1 MLTMTK
7 TNQVEE
13 IQDNIQFQLT
23 DELIEKVEILVED
36 ENDKDLR
43 NLLSDFH
50 HADIAEILDE
60 LDLDDAVYVIKL
72 LDSETTSEILME
84 LDEDDREKILKNLS
98 AKEIA
103 EEVEELDTDDAADII
118 SELPEER
125 QIAVISQIEDEEHK
139 AEIQELLAYDDDT
152 AGGLMAKELVKVY
165 ETWTVAGCLRRIRG
179 QAKEVTRVHSIY
191 VVDKDEKLIGRLSL
205 KDLIVAKSEQ
215 KIADI
220 VKDNVDWVNVH
231 DDAEDVAKIM
241 AKYDLEAIPVVD
253 DNQTLLGRITID
265 DIVDVLKEEAEKDY
279 QLAAGITSD
288 VEHDDSIIELTRA
301 RLPWLFLGLVGG
313 IGAFII
319 MDYFEVNLPEEAII
333 LFLFTPLIAAMA
345 GNVGVQSS
353 AIIVQG
359 LANDDVKGSINGRL
373 IKEMLLAALNGIIL
387 SLFLF
392 LFVFV
397 WEQNFKLALAISV
410 SLIAVIIVAGLI
422 GTFVPLFLDKR
433 GIDPAIATGPF
444 ITTSNDIFGILIY
457 FWIAKMIL
465 GI

>member
-1 MLTMTK
+1 M
-7 TNQVEE
+7 EE
-13 IQDNIQFQLT
+13 TQDNIQFQLT
-23 DELIEKVEILVED
+23 DELIEKVEVLVED
-36 ENDKDLR
+36 KNDKELK
-43 NLLSDFH
+43 LLLNEYH
-50 HADIAEILDE
+50 YADIAEILDE
-60 LDLDDAVYVIKL
+60 LDLDDALYVIKL
-72 LDSETTSEILME
+72 LDSETTSDVLME
-84 LDEDDREKILKNLS
+84 LDEDNREKGLKNLS

-103 EEVEELDTDDAADII
+103 EEIEELDTDDAADII
-118 SELPEER
+118 AELPEER
-125 QIAVISQIEDEEHK
+125 QQAVISQIEDEEHK
-139 AEIQELLAYDDDT
+139 AEIRELLTYDDDT

-179 QAKEVTRVHSIY
+179 QAKDVTRVHSIY
-191 VVDKDEKLIGRLSL
+191 VVNKEEKLIGRLSL
-205 KDLIVAKSEQ
+205 KDLIVAKSDQ

-220 VKDNVDWVNVH
+220 AKDNVDYVNVK
-231 DDAEDVAKIM
+231 DDAEDVARVM

-265 DIVDVLKEEAEKDY
+265 DIVDVLKEEADKDY
-279 QLAAGITSD
+279 QLAAGITQD
-288 VEHDDSIIELTRA
+288 VDSDDSIFDLTRA

-313 IGAFII
+313 VGAFLI
-319 MDYFEVNLPEEAII
+319 MEGFQEAFSKYAV
-333 LFLFTPLIAAMA
+333 LFFFTPLIAAMA

-359 LANDDVKGSINGRL
+359 LANDDVKGSVNKRL
-373 IKEMLLAALNGIIL
+373 IKEMLLAALNGTIL
-387 SLFLF
+387 ALFLF
-392 LFVFV
+392 IFV
-397 WEQNFKLALAISV
+397 WITKGEFNTALAISV

-457 FWIAKMIL
+457 FWIAKLIL